1 MEENQKKK
9 NSTYVKGSLNS
20 IEFDNNNVCLSSTSI
35 NTFKWFLFSKYELK
49 TIDYFCFLINKLLF
63 LADQNSNVVSYYL
76 LLISK
81 LNERSN
87 YLPELLLLELE
98 ILKAS
103 GYQPDLNESVLK
115 KIFNFHEKSNLKT
128 HELIY
133 EHLKDNK
140 DHQLVFFDFMSRIVN
155 RVLINLNINL
165 PFSRDE
171 ITRKI

>member
-1 MEENQKKK
+1 M
-9 NSTYVKGSLNS
+9 
-20 IEFDNNNVCLSSTSI
+20 
-35 NTFKWFLFSKYELK
+35 
-49 TIDYFCFLINKLLF
+49 
-63 LADQNSNVVSYYL
+63 

-115 KIFNFHEKSNLKT
+115 KIFNFHDKSNLKT
-128 HELIY
+128 YELIY
-133 EHLKDNK
+133 EHLKKNK
-140 DHQLVFFDFMSRIVN
+140 DHQLVFFDFMSRIIN

>member
-1 MEENQKKK
+1 M
-9 NSTYVKGSLNS
+9 
-20 IEFDNNNVCLSSTSI
+20 
-35 NTFKWFLFSKYELK
+35 FSKYELK

-63 LADQNSNVVSYYL
+63 LTDQNSNVVSYYL

-115 KIFNFHEKSNLKT
+115 K
-128 HELIY
+128 
-133 EHLKDNK
+133 
-140 DHQLVFFDFMSRIVN
+140 
-155 RVLINLNINL
+155 
-165 PFSRDE
+165 FS
-171 ITRKI
+171 ISIKK

>member
-1 MEENQKKK
+1 M
-9 NSTYVKGSLNS
+9 
-20 IEFDNNNVCLSSTSI
+20 
-35 NTFKWFLFSKYELK
+35 FSKYELK

-63 LADQNSNVVSYYL
+63 LADQNSNVISYYL
-76 LLISK
+76 LLIYK

-103 GYQPDLNESVLK
+103 GYQPDLNKSVLK
-115 KIFNFHEKSNLKT
+115 KIFNFDDISNLKT
-128 HELIY
+128 YELIY
-133 EHLKDNK
+133 EHLKENK
-140 DHQLVFFDFMSRIVN
+140 DHQLVFFDFMSRIIN